1 MTMVVVSIRAADISA
16 FVDIPTLAV
25 LEKYLLALVGQLQIT
40 GCQVLTNVGSLGMD
54 LAIPAVMMQRKEV
67 RNMKIATSF
76 LAAVLFTGTLG
87 ALNNAIA
94 EDGILSKDNASAG
107 SYCHEKFPAMKQG
120 SLDDNRPALQ
130 PTTDGPDIVDYY
142 GPCDETPAGKDQI
155 LTQKLEHQHRMEG
168 STAGESDRFD

>member
-1 MTMVVVSIRAADISA
+1 
-16 FVDIPTLAV
+16 
-25 LEKYLLALVGQLQIT
+25 
-40 GCQVLTNVGSLGMD
+40 
-54 LAIPAVMMQRKEV
+54 
-67 RNMKIATSF
+67 MKIATSF

-94 EDGILSKDNASAG
+94 EDGVLSKNQLTG
-107 SYCHEKFPAMKQG
+107 TGYCHEKFPAMKQG

-142 GPCDETPAGKDQI
+142 GPCDEGATAKDQI

-168 STAGESDRFD
+168 SKAGESDRFD